1 MEKENMVY
9 REQYLRKFCPK
20 CETINSYKARF
31 CYKCGEDLDKY
42 PESKTKVDMLDTRE
56 NVPDKITSLRKKL
69 RIREIFILTIVSI
82 LFFTLKMIF
91 HF

>member
-1 MEKENMVY
+1 MVY

-20 CETINSYKARF
+20 CQTVNSYKARF

-42 PESKTKVDMLDTRE
+42 PEFKTKVDILDTKE
-56 NVPDKITSLRKKL
+56 NLQDTKITSIRKKL
-69 RIREIFILTIVSI
+69 QIREILIFIVVTISFI
-82 LFFTLKMIF
+82 TLNIIY